1 MSEAR
6 LLATLGL
13 SSLREPSAGESGLE
27 KSVNNNTAEVNEA
40 E

>member
-6 LLATLGL
+6 LLTTLGL
-13 SSLREPSAGESGLE
+13 SSLREPSAGERGLE
-27 KSVNNNTAEVNEA
+27 KSVNNNTVQVDEA